1 MSARLISRPFDPV
14 IGAAYSNTGYVMLG
28 MIVQAVT
35 GERYEDM
42 IRQEIIDPLGLE
54 DTGFGTDGVRPD
66 LTGYALGLD
75 VSGEEPVIS
84 SPTLTW
90 SAGQIISTP
99 PDLAHFLSALY
110 NGELFD
116 QAETLEMW
124 KTKFLKTEG
133 STPFMAS
140 LAAFFGCGLFL
151 STSSPTL

>member
-1 MSARLISRPFDPV
+1 
-14 IGAAYSNTGYVMLG
+14 
-28 MIVQAVT
+28 
-35 GERYEDM
+35 M

-54 DTGFGTDGVRPD
+54 DTGFGTNEVRPD

-116 QAETLEMW
+116 QAETLDMW
-124 KTKFLKTEG
+124 KSEYYKPLFQE
-133 STPFMAS
+133 TPYGLGIYMREMDGVGTVYGHDGQVLGAVALVAYTVPTPSNS
-140 LAAFFGCGLFL
+140 LM
-151 STSSPTL
+151 